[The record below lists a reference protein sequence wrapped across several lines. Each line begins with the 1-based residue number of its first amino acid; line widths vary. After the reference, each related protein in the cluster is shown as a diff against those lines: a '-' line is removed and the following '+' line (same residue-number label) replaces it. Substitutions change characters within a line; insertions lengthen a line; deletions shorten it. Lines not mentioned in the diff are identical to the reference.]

1 MEAMVENG
9 EEWLE
14 PLLDF
19 RNRLSSLQDS
29 ALWPSIRKYKRR
41 DGRVKSKD
49 GTPQPWGPYTI
60 EARKDLLRGL
70 LEVQRTIAAVE
81 GHGSAELIRKGE
93 LEAIRAIWRLE
104 EHDWADSVPTIYREV
119 IGAPIEWIR
128 YETPVFSSDEQETL
142 HAICDRHELPIEMV
156 AKLIEVERSLQGMS
170 RRASIQRRLAS
181 VFEEDW
187 RTPEELLA
195 IEPVEERL

>member
-1 MEAMVENG
+1 M
-9 EEWLE
+9 
-14 PLLDF
+14 
-19 RNRLSSLQDS
+19 
-29 ALWPSIRKYKRR
+29 
-41 DGRVKSKD
+41 
-49 GTPQPWGPYTI
+49 I

-81 GHGSAELIRKGE
+81 GHGNAELIRKGE

-119 IGAPIEWIR
+119 LGEPVAWIK
-128 YETPVFSSDEQETL
+128 YETPVFSSDEQDAL
-142 HAICDRHELPIEMV
+142 HAICDRHELPVEMV

-170 RRASIQRRLAS
+170 RRASIQRKLAS

-187 RTPEELLA
+187 RTTEELLA
-195 IEPVEERL
+195 NNAVEELS